1 MQSSYMNFEL
11 NRYCI
16 SYHNDWDV
24 NDIFTRRK
32 GYTLQEV
39 WEVLK
44 DTAAPTHSFN
54 TLLEEG
60 RASIWRYAENQEIE
74 ALWMEEDWFKGVCDG
89 TYTRIG
95 FIELMEKETKYEYN
109 L

>member
-24 NDIFTRRK
+24 NDIHTGSGR
-32 GYTLQEV
+32 YTLQEV

-60 RASIWRYAENQEIE
+60 KAKIWRYAENQEIE
-74 ALWMEEDWFKGVCDG
+74 ALWLGEKEFKGECDG

-95 FIELMEKETKYEYN
+95 LIELVEKETKYAT
-109 L
+109 